1 MYIYN
6 RTMNNNDD
14 VKNSKYACKICR
26 KEYKDN
32 SRLLKHQN
40 KGNCE
45 KTNADINAEARAIH
59 DKLNYFFLRLHHKM
73 N

>member
-14 VKNSKYACKICR
+14 VKNGKYVCKICG

-40 KGNCE
+40 RGNCE
-45 KTNADINAEARAIH
+45 KTNSDISAEAIAIH
-59 DKLNYFFLRLHHKM
+59 DKLKLLFSSFTP
-73 N
+73 